1 MADSVFI
8 QSLLRAAKSAAQAL
22 CTLLCA
28 GTLSLGG
35 AAQGEQ
41 IRDIADFAG
50 IRPNSLVG
58 YGLVVGLDGS
68 GDQTTQSPFTEQ
80 GLTNMLSQL
89 GVTLPADANM
99 QMRNIAAVIVT
110 ANLPSLSRP
119 GQQIDV
125 VVSSIGNA
133 RSLRGGTLLMTPMK
147 GADGE
152 VYAVAQGN
160 LLIGGAGASAN
171 GSSVQINQLAGG
183 RISRGATVERAVPLR
198 LSSDNGL
205 LSLYMHE
212 PDSATAQRV
221 VYAINSEMHRTV
233 ASAMDGGMIEIQGPL
248 SPNERVNFMARIESI
263 EVLPIQTRPK
273 VILDSRTG
281 SIVLNSSVKLYR
293 AAVAHGNLSVVI
305 DTTNTVSQ
313 PGALS
318 GGQTAV
324 TSQSNISIESQGG
337 SLHLLEGTANL
348 MDVIKGLN
356 ALGATP
362 QDLMV
367 ILQALKAAGSL
378 RAELEII

>member
-1 MADSVFI
+1 MLHA
-8 QSLLRAAKSAAQAL
+8 LLLA
-22 CTLLCA
+22 CTLL
-28 GTLSLGG
+28 LGG
-35 AAQGEQ
+35 AAQAEQ

-50 IRPNSLVG
+50 VRPNSLVG

-110 ANLPSLSRP
+110 ANLPALSRP
-119 GQQIDV
+119 GLQIDV

-160 LLIGGAGASAN
+160 LLVGGAGASAN
-171 GSSVQINQLAGG
+171 GSSVQVNQLAGG
-183 RISRGATVERAVPLR
+183 RISRGAIVERAVPLH
-198 LSSDNGL
+198 LSSENGL
-205 LSLYMHE
+205 LSLNMHE
-212 PDSATAQRV
+212 PDPATAQRV
-221 VYAINSEMHRTV
+221 VYAINSELGRTV
-233 ASAMDGGMIEIQGPL
+233 ASAMDGGMIQIQGPL

-263 EVLPIQTRPK
+263 EVLPIQARPK

-281 SIVLNSSVKLYR
+281 SVVLNSSVKLYR
-293 AAVAHGNLSVVI
+293 AAVAHGNLSVII

-313 PGALS
+313 PGAFS
-318 GGQTAV
+318 GGQTAI
-324 TSQSNISIESQGG
+324 TSKSDISIESQGG

-348 MDVIKGLN
+348 MDVVKGLN

>member
-1 MADSVFI
+1 MADAVFI
-8 QSLLRAAKSAAQAL
+8 PSFLRAALSESRMLHAL
-22 CTLLCA
+22 LLACTLL
-28 GTLSLGG
+28 LGG
-35 AAQGEQ
+35 AAQAEQ

-50 IRPNSLVG
+50 VRPNSLVG

-110 ANLPSLSRP
+110 ANLPALSRP
-119 GQQIDV
+119 GLQIDV

-160 LLIGGAGASAN
+160 LLVGGAGASAN
-171 GSSVQINQLAGG
+171 GSSVQVNQLAGG
-183 RISRGATVERAVPLR
+183 RISRGAIVERAVPLH
-198 LSSDNGL
+198 LSSENGL
-205 LSLYMHE
+205 LSLNMHE
-212 PDSATAQRV
+212 PDPATAQRV
-221 VYAINSEMHRTV
+221 VYAINSELGRTV
-233 ASAMDGGMIEIQGPL
+233 ASAMDGGMIQIQGPL

-263 EVLPIQTRPK
+263 EVLPIQARPK

-281 SIVLNSSVKLYR
+281 SVVLNSSVKLYR
-293 AAVAHGNLSVVI
+293 AAVAHGNLSVII

-313 PGALS
+313 PGAFS
-318 GGQTAV
+318 GGQTAI
-324 TSQSNISIESQGG
+324 TSKSDISIESQGG

-348 MDVIKGLN
+348 MDVVKGLN

>member
-1 MADSVFI
+1 MADSVFMTT
-8 QSLLRAAKSAAQAL
+8 LLRAARAGAR
-22 CTLLCA
+22 TLLCI
-28 GTLSLGG
+28 GTALLGG
-35 AAQGEQ
+35 MVQAEQ

-50 IRPNSLVG
+50 VRPNSLVG

-80 GLTNMLSQL
+80 SLTNMLSQL

-110 ANLPSLSRP
+110 TNLPAFVHP

-133 RSLRGGTLLMTPMK
+133 KSLRGGTLLMTPMK

-152 VYAVAQGN
+152 VYALAQGN
-160 LLIGGAGASAN
+160 LMVGGAGASAN
-171 GSSVQINQLAGG
+171 GSSVQVNQLAGG
-183 RISRGATVERAVPLR
+183 RISGGAIVERSVPLN
-198 LSSDNGL
+198 LSNDSGL
-205 LSLYMHE
+205 LNLYMHE
-212 PDSATAQRV
+212 PDFATAQRV
-221 VYAINSEMHRTV
+221 VYAINSEFRSTV
-233 ASAMDGGMIEIQGPL
+233 ASAVDGGRIQIQGPL
-248 SPNERVNFMARIESI
+248 SPNERVNFMARIESVD
-263 EVLPIQTRPK
+263 VLPIQMRPK

-281 SIVLNSSVKLYR
+281 SIVLNSSVKLHR
-293 AAVAHGNLSVVI
+293 AAVAHGNLSVII

-313 PGALS
+313 PGAFS
-318 GGQTAV
+318 NGQTAV
-324 TSQSNISIESQGG
+324 VPKSNISIEAQGG
-337 SLHLLEGTANL
+337 SLHVLEGTADL
-348 MDVIKGLN
+348 MDVVKGLN

-362 QDLMV
+362 QDLMA